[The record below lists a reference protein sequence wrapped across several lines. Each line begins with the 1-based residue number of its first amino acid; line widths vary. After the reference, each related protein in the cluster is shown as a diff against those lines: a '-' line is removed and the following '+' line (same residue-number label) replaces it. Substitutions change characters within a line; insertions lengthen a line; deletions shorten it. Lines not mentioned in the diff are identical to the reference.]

1 MPIPAVDDS
10 LAQFSKT
17 LATDGYLL
25 SSELSDDGELVLRV
39 SATEDACP
47 DCLVPK
53 ASMLR
58 ILKIAIPAGYERV
71 TLRYPGEK

>member
-1 MPIPAVDDS
+1 MPTPAVDDS

-25 SSELSDDGELVLRV
+25 SSELSDGGELVLRV
-39 SATEDACP
+39 SATKDACP

-58 ILKIAIPAGYERV
+58 ILKVAIPAGYERV

>member
-1 MPIPAVDDS
+1 MPVPAVDDS
-10 LAQFSKT
+10 LAQFRKT
-17 LATDGYLL
+17 LETDGYLL
-25 SSELSDDGELVLRV
+25 SSELSDDCELVLRV
-39 SATEDACP
+39 SATEEACP

-58 ILKIAIPAGYERV
+58 VLKMAIPAGYERV